1 MTLKLAFE
9 LPQLYQFESPRW
21 QGSVST
27 ENSIII
33 STCRL
38 SMIIRV
44 NVVLNRTVIDSV

>member
-1 MTLKLAFE
+1 MTLKLAFD

-21 QGSVST
+21 QGS

-38 SMIIRV
+38 SMNIRV
-44 NVVLNRTVIDSV
+44 NVVLNRTVVVDSV